1 MPVASHFFVRISLE
15 ELSDRRTWPDRLR
28 RRLDA
33 AKAAGR
39 GTQGKCDRGRAAAL
53 RAPACHYPGPQR
65 QARAFAGVGTRFEAK
80 GGRASRHRP
89 RRGYHL
95 FFFFKQKTAYEIEPR
110 DDP

>member
-53 RAPACHYPGPQR
+53 RAPACYYPGPQR
-65 QARAFAGVGTRFEAK
+65 QAREFAGVGTRFEAK
-80 GGRASRHRP
+80 GGRASRQRP

-95 FFFFKQKTAYEIEPR
+95 SRTRADRRLSDIEP
-110 DDP
+110 